1 MARSKIAEFARKRPP
16 YFWWILA
23 HALALCFCAISWIL
37 TTYIFENPELPK
49 NYALLKK
56 IGQAPT
62 PQPFTVLK
70 APEGESLRPE
80 AIYRQFAAYAAPE
93 NDAKLHKINSLL
105 LRSYLQSYKDSI
117 KPTYIE
123 GTYRILQIRPLSAAD
138 LLSPGFVIRAQALVQ
153 PEKDRPAS
161 AYPVIIESIFPC
173 DNKAAFTWFKPGDLL
188 RMQKV
193 PDCMAILH
201 ISMLGTTDE
210 PMVNLTLAP
219 IAYSEYKIGESRV
232 VSTTPPVNVNL
243 QAGFPMFAP
252 MAPKPTP

>member
-252 MAPKPTP
+252 MAPKPAP